1 MQKINFPRLTAV
13 LLTAA
18 LVFTT
23 VMAYTSQET
32 RDISKS
38 VLRLHIVANSDSNAD
53 QELKL
58 KVRDEIIASCSKLF
72 EGCTNAA
79 QSQKIASDNIDYI
92 TAAANRVIAKN
103 GFDYSAHCSVE
114 QCRFPTK
121 QYQNETD
128 GIISLPQG
136 MYTAL
141 NIRLGKSEGHNWWC
155 VMYPPLCFVDG
166 VATVSHDS
174 SNMLRDELSESE
186 YELITES
193 DKPSVQIKFKLAEVL
208 GRYSD

>member
-1 MQKINFPRLTAV
+1 MSKINFPRFTAV
-13 LLTAA
+13 LLTGA
-18 LVFTT
+18 LIFTT
-23 VMAYTSQET
+23 VMAYTSHET
-32 RDISKS
+32 RNISES
-38 VLRLHIVANSDSNAD
+38 VLRLHIIANSDSSDD
-53 QELKL
+53 QELKM

-72 EGCTNAA
+72 EGCTDAQ
-79 QSQKIASDNIDYI
+79 QSQKIASDNIDCI
-92 TAAANRVIAKN
+92 TAVANQVIAEN
-103 GFDYSAHCSVE
+103 GFDYSAQCSVE

-121 QYQNETD
+121 QYQNASD

-166 VATVSHDS
+166 VATVSQDS
-174 SNMLRDELSESE
+174 ANTLRDELSESE

-208 GRYSD
+208 GGM